1 MNTDTATG
9 LETPPPVVRDRG
21 CPGRVRQF
29 RERGPG
35 LVNVTTQDERVT
47 APALTF
53 PGFRY
58 LRMPSVSM
66 TLRYLF
72 RFSDFR

>member
-9 LETPPPVVRDRG
+9 LDKIPGTILARNEAGRARQEPGDARLATPPAG
-21 CPGRVRQF
+21 
-29 RERGPG
+29 
-35 LVNVTTQDERVT
+35 
-47 APALTF
+47 
-53 PGFRY
+53 RY

>member
-9 LETPPPVVRDRG
+9 LKTPPQVVRNRG
-21 CPGRVRQF
+21 CPGRVQANPGTRAEPC
-29 RERGPG
+29 ERDDAGRAW
-35 LVNVTTQDERVT
+35 N
-47 APALTF
+47 ALALLF